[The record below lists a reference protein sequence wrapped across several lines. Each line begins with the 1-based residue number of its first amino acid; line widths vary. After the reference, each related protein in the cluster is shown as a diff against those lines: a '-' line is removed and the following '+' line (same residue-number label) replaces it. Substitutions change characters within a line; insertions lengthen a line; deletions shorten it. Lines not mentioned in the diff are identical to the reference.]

1 MIDTFAKDCLSVLGI
16 YFNVD
21 MGATVQRYDY
31 NSVKSQNFN
40 QGLLL
45 GVEDTGCVTTEHSQ
59 TYCFYCCLGSF
70 VFLFP
75 IVLHQLGLLHQ
86 LGAQSRE

>member
-1 MIDTFAKDCLSVLGI
+1 MIDTFVKDCLSVLDI

-21 MGATVQRYDY
+21 MGATVQRLDY

-45 GVEDTGCVTTEHSQ
+45 DVEDVSQQNIASQ

-75 IVLHQLGLLHQ
+75 IVLHQLCLLHQ